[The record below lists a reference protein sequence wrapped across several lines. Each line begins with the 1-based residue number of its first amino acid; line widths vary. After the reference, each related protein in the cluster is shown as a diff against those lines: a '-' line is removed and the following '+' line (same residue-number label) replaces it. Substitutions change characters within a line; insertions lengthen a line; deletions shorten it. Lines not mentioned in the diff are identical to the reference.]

1 MRGRGRRKLLAFTRM
16 GTGLHTGTPE
26 FARRSARLRMAYN
39 FAHDAHERRRIQGGA
54 TIEHPAAV
62 ARLLHEAGY
71 SEEVVAA
78 ALLHDVVE
86 DTATGMDE
94 LADRFGPDIA
104 SLVAQ
109 LTENPG
115 IRSYDRRKR
124 ELRRRATS
132 DGQDAAAIFVADKL
146 ASARALNAHGAV
158 ADREKL
164 EHYARTERTAR
175 RRHPGMPFLD
185 PLAEEIARLRER
197 AAHV

>member
-1 MRGRGRRKLLAFTRM
+1 M
-16 GTGLHTGTPE
+16 GTGLDTGTPA
-26 FARRSARLRMAYN
+26 FARRSARLRKAYR
-39 FAHDAHERRRIQGGA
+39 FAHDAHQRRRRQGGA

-71 SEEVVAA
+71 PEHVVAA

-109 LTENPG
+109 LTEDPG

-146 ASARALNAHGAV
+146 ASARHLNARGEV
-158 ADREKL
+158 AEREKL
-164 EHYARTERTAR
+164 EHYARTERAVR
-175 RRHPGMPFLD
+175 RTHPEMPFLD
-185 PLAEEIARLRER
+185 ALAEEIARLRER

>member
-1 MRGRGRRKLLAFTRM
+1 M
-16 GTGLHTGTPE
+16 GTGLDTGTPE
-26 FARRSARLRMAYN
+26 FARRSARLRKAYR
-39 FAHDAHERRRIQGGA
+39 FAHDAHERRRRQGGA

-71 SEEVVAA
+71 SEHVVAA

-94 LADRFGPDIA
+94 LSDRFGTDIA
-104 SLVAQ
+104 SLGGQ
-109 LTENPG
+109 LTEDPG
-115 IRSYDRRKR
+115 IRGYDERKG

-132 DGQDAAAIFVADKL
+132 DGHEAAAIFVADKL
-146 ASARALNAHGAV
+146 ASARHLNAHGEV
-158 ADREKL
+158 PEREKL